1 MNLFLK
7 IFPNG
12 YSSKQ
17 ADELHKRV
25 FNKYGNPYLDKNV
38 IWPNRIKRL
47 EQIRTSLSMLE
58 SCYVYGELN
67 AWVTKY
73 YDKYLSDYEH
83 LGGTKEDFD
92 QCISLQM
99 THLNNK
105 MTIIHGVHTDSEGVT
120 YNGIADK
127 DECCYYEYL

>member
-12 YSSKQ
+12 CSRKQ

-25 FNKYGNPYLDKNV
+25 FNKYGNPYLNRNIV
-38 IWPNRIKRL
+38 WPDRIKRL
-47 EQIRTSLSMLE
+47 EKIRDSLSMLE
-58 SCYVYGELN
+58 SCYVYGQLYL
-67 AWVTKY
+67 WKTQY

-92 QCISLQM
+92 HCISLQM
-99 THLNNK
+99 KHLNTK
-105 MTIIHGVHTDSEGVT
+105 MTIIHGAHTDSEGVT